1 MVDNDE
7 QIALW
12 NGAQG
17 ETWVA
22 MQERLDNQLL
32 PPGRA
37 TVKALAPRA
46 GARVLD
52 IGGVAGPTTLDPAE
66 QVGPGGSAL
75 GVDISEPLLAIARRR
90 AAAAGVD
97 RAQFVAADAQV
108 HAFEPGHD
116 AVYSRFGV
124 MFF

>member
-32 PPGRA
+32 PLGRA
-37 TVKALAPRA
+37 AVKALAPRA
-46 GARVLD
+46 GERILD
-52 IGGVAGPTTLDPAE
+52 IGCGSGQTTLDLAE
-66 QVGPGGSAL
+66 AVGPAGRVL

-90 AAAAGVD
+90 AADAGIDGAACAAGESQAPPVSP
-97 RAQFVAADAQV
+97 R
-108 HAFEPGHD
+108 
-116 AVYSRFGV
+116 
-124 MFF
+124 